1 AGKRSMCGEAG
12 ASTSDALRA
21 STDGHRLPRGWNHRG
36 GEMSQAKLAL
46 QPRSAVSLRRLH
58 VDNLSQSTS
67 ERELRAF
74 CAGHGRL
81 QSVTLVLE
89 PRTRGGESRLFGFVE
104 YQTDEAAEHGLLAL
118 N

>member
-1 AGKRSMCGEAG
+1 
-12 ASTSDALRA
+12 
-21 STDGHRLPRGWNHRG
+21 
-36 GEMSQAKLAL
+36 MSQAKLAL

-118 N
+118 NGATLHGQMLSVRVADERTPATKDGGT